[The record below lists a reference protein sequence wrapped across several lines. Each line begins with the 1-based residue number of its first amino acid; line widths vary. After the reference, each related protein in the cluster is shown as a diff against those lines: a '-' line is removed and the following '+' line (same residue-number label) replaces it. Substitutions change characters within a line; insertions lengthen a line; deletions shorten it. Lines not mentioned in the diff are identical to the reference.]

1 MSNNDI
7 FAEFISNFKDSY
19 EKNKELI
26 ENKCSTLLS
35 IIVRIEETLKRSN
48 ILDNIILSKEQIDHI
63 MLLYKTCLL
72 TPENIDKLSNN
83 IFNIIAEK
91 YEKIYSNTNK
101 SNPQYE
107 NIIQFLDAWS
117 ASGME
122 RILAAANMLSNNLLE
137 KALKVQTASDK
148 TLLANLQ
155 LDKLIPKNLIPK
167 DLDKTVSKQLDKTI
181 PKDLEQLVSKQIDKS
196 IPNPKET
203 PKVIPSEEKKSKG
216 ETQLNTSSN
225 DNIYYI
231 GGGIT
236 VIIIIIILIVL
247 RLMKKI

>member
-1 MSNNDI
+1 
-7 FAEFISNFKDSY
+7 
-19 EKNKELI
+19 
-26 ENKCSTLLS
+26 LS
-35 IIVRIEETLKRSN
+35 IIGRIEEILKRSN
-48 ILDNIILSKEQIDHI
+48 ILDNNILSKEQIDHI

-91 YEKIYSNTNK
+91 YEKIYSNANK

-122 RILAAANMLSNNLLE
+122 RILAAANMLSVEIKKEELLE
-137 KALKVQTASDK
+137 KALKVQTPSDK
-148 TLLANLQ
+148 ALLANLQ
-155 LDKLIPKNLIPK
+155 LDKLVPKNLIPNDLDKLVSKQLDKSIPK
-167 DLDKTVSKQLDKTI
+167 DLDKLVSKQLDK
-181 PKDLEQLVSKQIDKS
+181 S
-196 IPNPKET
+196 IPNSKET

-216 ETQLNTSSN
+216 ETQSSTSSN